1 MHLIRSLEIIG
12 ARRSLILSIALLLAV
27 GAAAL
32 DAVLIASVVPLTS
45 ELLSGDLVDVLGIDQ
60 LNLTS
65 PVTLAVLSVV
75 GKNLLQ
81 IASTF
86 LISRAGFSVVTDST
100 LRVFR
105 SILDRSTVAGSN
117 AGEQQ
122 ASVITEPVQMVL
134 NVVNPI
140 ISLASNVI
148 SIVVLLFTVTLVISP
163 QLFPLVWIFLALFFG
178 YTIYSRAV
186 LRKNGEA
193 RRVAEAERTG
203 FARSALKASGETGYS
218 SWADGVVERFLRL
231 PTATVERAIAVK
243 WYYTETYKNVL
254 ELTIVISA
262 VLFFVLFDWR
272 DNPSLVAQLAAL
284 SVAAFRIAPAVNRS
298 MVNYQTLQFGLPS
311 FQALA
316 SVWNATRQG
325 AGYGLYEAGLSSGKQ
340 DAFEFRL
347 RGQSRVIT
355 RMELTPG
362 LFAIAGESGIGKTS
376 LLLQMAEI
384 VRKRKL
390 GYLSF
395 VSQDVLILPARLHDN
410 IYVAPER
417 AGLDPATSQAVL
429 SLADTH
435 DSVLNRSRVSTDD
448 GSTVDAASLSGGQA
462 RRLAIMRALASN
474 PDVLIADEPTTG
486 LHSEMSAT
494 LIEALKNYA
503 TSHIVVVAT
512 HDPQLIAASTEVV
525 EL

>member
-1 MHLIRSLEIIG
+1 MQLIRSLKIIG

-32 DAVLIASVVPLTS
+32 DAVLITSVVPVAS
-45 ELLSGDLVDVLGIDQ
+45 ELLSGDLLGVLGIDQ
-60 LNLTS
+60 LNLMS
-65 PVTLAVLSVV
+65 PVTLALLSVV

-81 IASTF
+81 IASTL
-86 LISRAGFSVVTDST
+86 LISRAGFSLVTDCT

-105 SILDRSTVAGSN
+105 ATLDRSTKTGPN

-134 NVVNPI
+134 NVVNPM

-148 SIVVLLFTVTLVISP
+148 TIVILLLTVTLVVSP
-163 QLFPLVWIFLALFFG
+163 QLFPIVWIFLALFFV
-178 YTIYSRAV
+178 YTIYSRAI
-186 LRKNGEA
+186 LRRSGEA
-193 RRVAEAERTG
+193 RRIAEAERTG
-203 FARSALKASGETGYS
+203 FARSALKANGETGYS
-218 SWADGVVERFLRL
+218 SWTEGVVERFLRR
-231 PTATVERAIAVK
+231 PTKAVERAVAVK
-243 WYYTETYKNVL
+243 WYFTETYKNVL
-254 ELTIVISA
+254 ELTVVISA

-272 DNPSLVAQLAAL
+272 DNPSLFAQLAAM

-298 MVNYQTLQFGLPS
+298 MVNFQTLQFGLPS
-311 FQALA
+311 LQALA
-316 SVWNATRQG
+316 SVWDATGQG
-325 AGYGLYEAGLSSGKQ
+325 AGYGLYEAALTGNKVN
-340 DAFEFRL
+340 AFEFRL
-347 RGQSRVIT
+347 RGQGNAVARL
-355 RMELTPG
+355 ELTSG
-362 LFAIAGESGIGKTS
+362 LFAVTGESGIGKTS

-384 VRKRKL
+384 VRDRKL

-417 AGLDPATSQAVL
+417 AGLDPATDLAVL
-429 SLADTH
+429 SLADNH
-435 DSVLNRSRVSTDD
+435 DSVLNRSRVSADD
-448 GSTVDAASLSGGQA
+448 GSTVDTASLSGGQA

-503 TSHIVVVAT
+503 TRHIVIVAT
-512 HDPQLIAASTEVV
+512 HDPKLIAASTEVV